1 MLTTFFIV
9 LFQTLHHKTNIS
21 IARIK
26 PTSKVNKT
34 IYDGNRTSSENVYR
48 ALANKMIQNF

>member
-48 ALANKMIQNF
+48 TLANKMI